1 MKTFKHK
8 DKNFRKEAES
18 LELKKARKMA
28 LLKTKINPKSPKF
41 WDEILDDE
49 DEVIPLFR
57 KDDDE

>member
-28 LLKTKINPKSPKF
+28 LTKTKINLKSPKF
-41 WDEILDDE
+41 WDEVLE
-49 DEVIPLFR
+49 DGEDLSIIFK